1 MIRFLLYI
9 DRILDETEG
18 QTDYQKAELITLP
31 IERLNLAVFKYVW
44 TGMCIA
50 ETHLQC
56 GSIPKPGL
64 IQLFLKKKWLK
75 MR

>member
-31 IERLNLAVFKYVW
+31 IERLNLAVFKYV
-44 TGMCIA
+44 
-50 ETHLQC
+50 
-56 GSIPKPGL
+56 
-64 IQLFLKKKWLK
+64 
-75 MR
+75 